1 VNLREI
7 LKTLKLY
14 LIILPKKS
22 TTDEFLHVMNIF
34 GQIFACDEYIWTK
47 IILVTKYEK

>member
-1 VNLREI
+1 VNFREI
-7 LKTLKLY
+7 LRTSKLY

-22 TTDEFLHVMNIF
+22 TKDE
-34 GQIFACDEYIWTK
+34 IFACDEYIWTK